1 VCEASAAPPA
11 KEKPFETDVLA
22 KETHFRRLAR
32 IDRDFVG
39 KVEGF
44 DSAQR
49 VVSGV
54 VLRQKWQTIWR

>member
-32 IDRDFVG
+32 IDRDFC
-39 KVEGF
+39 
-44 DSAQR
+44 R
-49 VVSGV
+49 
-54 VLRQKWQTIWR
+54 